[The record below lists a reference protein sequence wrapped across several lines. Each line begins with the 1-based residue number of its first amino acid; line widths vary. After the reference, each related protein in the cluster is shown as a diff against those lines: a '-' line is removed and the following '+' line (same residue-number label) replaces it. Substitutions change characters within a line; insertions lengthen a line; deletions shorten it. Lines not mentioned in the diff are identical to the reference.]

1 MSDAL
6 LQVDDMHTY
15 LGDSYVIQGV
25 SLEVPAG
32 KVLAVLGRNG
42 AGKTTTLRS
51 IMRMVHPRRGR
62 VTFDGRDISRLATV
76 EVARS
81 RIAFVQETRAIFP
94 VAVGR
99 GKSCGRRPPGAGRQ
113 RLDHAARVRRVS
125 DPGATAPQWRHAT
138 VRRRA
143 ADAGDRKGA
152 DIESAPLA
160 ARRAER
166 GTGAADHPSDRRHH
180 HQSQTVRR

>member
-51 IMRMVHPRRGR
+51 IMRMVSAAPRAGHVRRPRHQQACDRRGGAFADCVR
-62 VTFDGRDISRLATV
+62 AGDARDFSLA
-76 EVARS
+76 
-81 RIAFVQETRAIFP
+81 F
-94 VAVGR
+94 GR
-99 GKSCGRRPPGAGRQ
+99 GKSGDRRAPGAGRQ

-125 DPGATAPQWRHAT
+125 DPGRNGAATAACNCPAASSRCWRSHG
-138 VRRRA
+138 R
-143 ADAGDRKGA
+143 
-152 DIESAPLA
+152 
-160 ARRAER
+160 
-166 GTGAADHPSDRRHH
+166 
-180 HQSQTVRR
+180 